1 MLDLS
6 AAIHSF
12 YVSMRSCSHTG
23 MQHIRSEAIMN
34 RNQDNRTCD
43 EEEISCRSTAVLL
56 AE

>member
-12 YVSMRSCSHTG
+12 YVSMRS
-23 MQHIRSEAIMN
+23 SEAIMN